1 MRRRRSLFALIG
13 GLPLQVLE
21 LVKAEVLVVRA
32 VLFHRLRLVLSSLF
46 FLVAGFV
53 LAGLTLQAFLAVAVL
68 LLSLALPLWAAFLA
82 VAVLLLIL
90 TSVSIA
96 LAMLLLS
103 RARGPVPE
111 QLQAEE
117 TIMGADQD
125 GQPSHDAP
133 GHRCNTGVR
142 DSEPQV

>member
-117 TIMGADQD
+117 TIMGAMQF
-125 GQPSHDAP
+125 G
-133 GHRCNTGVR
+133 
-142 DSEPQV
+142 DSLDNR